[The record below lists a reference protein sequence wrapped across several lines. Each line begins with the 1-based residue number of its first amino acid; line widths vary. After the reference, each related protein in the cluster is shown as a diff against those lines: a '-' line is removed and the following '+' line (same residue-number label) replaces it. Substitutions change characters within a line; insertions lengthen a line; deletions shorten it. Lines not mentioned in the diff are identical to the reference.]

1 MADNEQQLR
10 KLTDLTNQHDVEAIQ
25 GLLADD
31 MRFTNPITGASDKEG
46 MRTIHSTLFKAF
58 PDIHYGVDR
67 MIVSGNTYIME
78 CTLTGTH
85 QNDLMGM
92 PPTNRRIE
100 LPAAFVVD
108 MRDGYVAKWNSYFD
122 VATLMRQLG
131 VE

>member
-10 KLTDLTNQHDVEAIQ
+10 KLIELTNQHDVEAIQ

-31 MRFTNPITGASDKEG
+31 MRFTNPITGASDREG
-46 MRTIHSTLFKAF
+46 MRNIHSTIFKAF
-58 PDIHYGVDR
+58 PDIQYGVDR
-67 MIVSGNTYIME
+67 MIVSDNTYVME

-85 QNDLMGM
+85 QNDLMGV
-92 PPTNRRIE
+92 PPTNKRIE
-100 LPAAFVVD
+100 LPAAFVID
-108 MRDGYVAKWNSYFD
+108 MSDGRVTTWNSYFD

>member
-10 KLTDLTNQHDVEAIQ
+10 KLTELANQHDVEAIQ

-58 PDIHYGVDR
+58 PDIRYGVDR
-67 MIVSGNTYIME
+67 MIVSGNTYVME

-85 QNDLMGM
+85 QGDLMGM
-92 PPTNRRIE
+92 PPTNNRMD

-108 MRDGYVAKWNSYFD
+108 MKDGNVARWNSYFD

>member
-1 MADNEQQLR
+1 
-10 KLTDLTNQHDVEAIQ
+10 
-25 GLLADD
+25 
-31 MRFTNPITGASDKEG
+31 
-46 MRTIHSTLFKAF
+46 
-58 PDIHYGVDR
+58 
-67 MIVSGNTYIME
+67 
-78 CTLTGTH
+78 
-85 QNDLMGM
+85 MGM